1 MTYDQRTE
9 VEIVRLFG
17 VSSNDSAP
25 HATPSFELDE
35 SQKEAIAKL
44 KQWFLFSSEPIFTLA
59 GRAGTG
65 KSTIISEVIKN
76 LGLTSEEV
84 KYLAPTGKAV
94 SVLKSKGNLTATTIH
109 KFMYIFT
116 GSSKQKAKEGISSKE
131 IISVCETK
139 GYSSAVE
146 LVDMHSESAKM
157 RTRPK
162 AYFAS
167 RKVSLGRLKL
177 IIIDEASMIND
188 DIIDDVKEL
197 GIKLCL
203 VGDAAQLPPVEGKNS
218 YMENPDVEIKT
229 IHRQG
234 ANSPILKMANA
245 LMDGIGILE
254 NWENCIDCNVMSYE
268 DFEGYRDKLIKA
280 RWQFLTA
287 MNVDKDMIN
296 RRARVV
302 LGRKSKF
309 PERGDILLA
318 IGGHKDSGVVNGIQ
332 AEALED
338 FTESEIEND
347 SIRHWVI
354 QGRVKLRET
363 GEVIR
368 VTIRRDCFLSGKIYE
383 YEKGESQWEYG
394 YAMTVHKSQGSSWEN
409 VVYIYKPF
417 PSAEN
422 KLNYTAATRASK
434 KLIVVKS

>member
-1 MTYDQRTE
+1 
-9 VEIVRLFG
+9 
-17 VSSNDSAP
+17 
-25 HATPSFELDE
+25 
-35 SQKEAIAKL
+35 
-44 KQWFLFSSEPIFTLA
+44 
-59 GRAGTG
+59 
-65 KSTIISEVIKN
+65 
-76 LGLTSEEV
+76 
-84 KYLAPTGKAV
+84 
-94 SVLKSKGNLTATTIH
+94 
-109 KFMYIFT
+109 MYIFT
-116 GSSKQKAKEGISSKE
+116 GSSKQKSREEISSKE

-139 GYSSAVE
+139 GYSSAIE
-146 LVDMHSESAKM
+146 LVDMHSESSKM

-188 DIIDDVKEL
+188 NIVEDVKNL

-203 VGDAAQLPPVEGKNS
+203 VGDAAQLPPVKGKNS

-234 ANSPILKMANA
+234 ADSPILKMANA
-245 LMDGIGILE
+245 LIEGTGILE
-254 NWENCIDCNVMSYE
+254 NWENSVDCNVISYS
-268 DFEGYRDKLIKA
+268 DFEGFRDKLIKA
-280 RWQFLTA
+280 KWQFLTA
-287 MNVDKDMIN
+287 MNIDKDMIN
-296 RRARVV
+296 KRARVV
-302 LGRKSKF
+302 LGHHSKF

-318 IGGHKDSGVVNGIQ
+318 LGGHKDSGVVNGTQ
-332 AEALED
+332 AEAVTD
-338 FTESEIEND
+338 FTESEIEHD

-354 QGRVKLRET
+354 QGRVKIRET

-383 YEKGESQWEYG
+383 YGKGESQWEYG

-417 PSAEN
+417 PTAEN